1 MKAFKSGR
9 LGILLAAILALMAVS
24 VPSAAVA
31 KDSNR
36 DRIPDRWEKQHR
48 LSLKVDQRLK
58 DQDRDGLRNR
68 GEWLSQTNPRD
79 RDSDD
84 DGVID
89 GREKAGVI
97 SAFNAEAKT
106 MTLTLFAGG
115 EISGKFT
122 DHTKVKCKDWSDDN
136 PAPEPVPTPE
146 PGAEVSDSD
155 RGNAYGRDENRGGN
169 CSIADL
175 AAGVEVFKA
184 RISLS
189 ADGIVFRRID
199 INKPAA
205 TG

>member
-1 MKAFKSGR
+1 MLMKASKSGK
-9 LGILLAAILALMAVS
+9 LGILMAALLAFAVLS
-24 VPSAAVA
+24 VPGAATA
-31 KDSNR
+31 SDSNG

-84 DGVID
+84 DGISD
-89 GREKAGVI
+89 RREKAGVI
-97 SAFNAEAKT
+97 SAYNAEAQT

-122 DHTKVKCKDWSDDN
+122 DHTKVKCKDY
-136 PAPEPVPTPE
+136 PVTE
-146 PGAEVSDSD
+146 PGAGVSRSE
-155 RGNAYGRDENRGGN
+155 RGDTRSNDDNQSGN
-169 CSIADL
+169 CSLTDL
-175 AAGVEVFKA
+175 AEGVQVFKA

-199 INKPAA
+199 IDKPAA